1 MNTTREYKVRLSRR
15 EQNGSKLIDEKA
27 IEEGHTTKAPI
38 MDARGFDSVWRDS
51 EGNDITSGHRIM
63 KDGNLAL
70 ITIVNSYFKDQ
81 RHNEAVIKHINLD

>member
-1 MNTTREYKVRLSRR
+1 MNTTREYKLTVCIR

-27 IEEGHTTKAPI
+27 IEEGYTTKSPI

-70 ITIVNSYFKDQ
+70 ITVINSYFKEQ
-81 RHNEAVIKHINLD
+81 RHNEAVVKHINMD